1 MSDQQPSSLEAS
13 TTTTSPLRAWT
24 LVILAGAVAL
34 PSLFLRVSGVHL
46 SPEVTAL
53 VSGVAILGAAFLLSW
68 SLEVA
73 QLHISASL
81 AIAILAL
88 IAILPEYAVEAV
100 LAWDAGQAWSAG
112 ADPAAIPE
120 VGRVAANVTG
130 ANRLLIGV
138 GWSMVAVVFWIKHRR
153 ELVLTQNLSMEFT
166 ILTVATLITFL
177 LFVFQEVTLYLSAIL
192 IGVYIFYLWVSSR
205 MPSHETHLIG
215 PSEVIGNL
223 PLKPQLTVTVLLF
236 LYAALAILVSA
247 EPFVHGLIETG
258 TKFGISEF
266 TLIQW
271 LAPLA
276 SESPELVIALLLTL
290 RVNAIGG
297 MTTLISSGINQLTL
311 LIGCMPI
318 VFSLSFGQPA
328 GFPLDHQQAVEFL
341 LTSSMSLFA
350 VGLIVRLR
358 VPWYGAAALLGL
370 FIVHL
375 FFLGPDARLIFSFI
389 FLGLTALLFIVDRG
403 RIIEMYRRAMTAFNM
418 YNGKHDYQIYGS
430 QQER

>member
-1 MSDQQPSSLEAS
+1 
-13 TTTTSPLRAWT
+13 LRAWS
-24 LVILAGAVAL
+24 LILLASAVAL
-34 PSLFLRVSGVHL
+34 PSLFLRISGVHL
-46 SPEVTAL
+46 APEITAL
-53 VSGVAILGAAFLLSW
+53 VSGIAILGAAFLLSW

-88 IAILPEYAVEAV
+88 IAIMPEYAVEAV

-138 GWSMVAVVFWIKHRR
+138 GWSMVAVVFWIKQRR
-153 ELVLTQNLSMEFT
+153 ELVLTPELSLEFT
-166 ILTVATLITFL
+166 ILTAATLLTFL
-177 LFVFQEVTLYLSAIL
+177 LFFLQAVTLYLSAVL
-192 IGVYIFYLWVSSR
+192 IVLYVFYLWASSR
-205 MPSHETHLIG
+205 MPSHTGHLIG
-215 PSEVIGNL
+215 PAEVIGRL

-236 LYAALAILVSA
+236 LYSALAILFSA
-247 EPFVHGLIETG
+247 EPFVHGLIDSG
-258 TKFGISEF
+258 TRLGIPEF

-290 RVNAIGG
+290 RSNAIGG
-297 MTTLISSGINQLTL
+297 MTTLISSGVNQLTL

-318 VFSLSFGQPA
+318 VFSLSFGQA
-328 GFPLDHQQAVEFL
+328 ADFPLDHQQAVEFL

-350 VGLIVRLR
+350 VGLIARLR
-358 VPWYGAAALLGL
+358 VPWYGAVALVGL
-370 FIVHL
+370 FVAHL
-375 FFLGPDARLIFSFI
+375 FFVEPDARLIFSFI
-389 FLGLTALLFIVDRG
+389 FLGLVALLLIADRG
-403 RIIEMYRRAMTAFNM
+403 RIVEMYRRAMTVFNP
-418 YNGKHDYQIYGS
+418 NGSRRYYQK
-430 QQER
+430 

>member
-1 MSDQQPSSLEAS
+1 VFDHSSATSKTS
-13 TTTTSPLRAWT
+13 TSGTSPMRAWS
-24 LVILAGAVAL
+24 LVFLASAVAL
-34 PSLFLRVSGVHL
+34 PSLYLRVSGVHL
-46 SPEVTAL
+46 APEVTA
-53 VSGVAILGAAFLLSW
+53 VVCGVAILGAAFLLSW
-68 SLEVA
+68 TLEVA

-100 LAWDAGQAWSAG
+100 LAWDAGQAWREG
-112 ADPAAIPE
+112 ADPATIPE

-153 ELVLTQNLSMEFT
+153 ELVLPQNLSMEFT
-166 ILTVATLITFL
+166 ILTAATLLTFL

-192 IGVYIFYLWVSSR
+192 IGLYIFYLWVSSR

-215 PSEVIGNL
+215 PSEAIGKL
-223 PLKPQLTVTVLLF
+223 PLKPQLIVTILLF
-236 LYAALAILVSA
+236 LYSAFAILVSA
-247 EPFVHGLIETG
+247 EPFVEGLIETG

-290 RVNAIGG
+290 RANAIGG

-318 VFSLSFGQPA
+318 VFSLSFGEA
-328 GFPLDHQQAVEFL
+328 TGFPLDYQQSVEFF
-341 LTSSMSLFA
+341 LTSSLSLFA
-350 VGLIVRLR
+350 VGLIARLK
-358 VPWYGAAALLGL
+358 VPWYGAIALLGL
-370 FIVHL
+370 FVAHL
-375 FFLGPDARLIFSFI
+375 FFLGPEARLIFSFI
-389 FLGLTALLFIVDRG
+389 FLGLVAVLLIADRG
-403 RIIEMYRRAMTAFNM
+403 RILEMYRRAMTAFAL
-418 YNGKHDYQIYGS
+418 YNGRKDYQM
-430 QQER
+430 

>member
-1 MSDQQPSSLEAS
+1 VSDHRLSSQEVV
-13 TTTTSPLRAWT
+13 TTTASPLRAWS
-24 LVILAGAVAL
+24 LVVLASAVAL

-46 SPEVTAL
+46 TPEITAL

-81 AIAILAL
+81 AIAVLAL

-100 LAWDAGQAWSAG
+100 LAWDAGQAWRAG
-112 ADPAAIPE
+112 ADPATIPE

-138 GWSMVAVVFWIKHRR
+138 GWSMVAVMFWIKNRR
-153 ELVLTQNLSMEFT
+153 ELVLDQSLSMEFT
-166 ILTVATLITFL
+166 ILLLATLLTFL
-177 LFVFQEVTLYLSAIL
+177 LFVLQEVTLYLSAIL

-205 MPSHETHLIG
+205 MPSKEVHLIG
-215 PSEVIGNL
+215 PSEVIGRL
-223 PLKPQLTVTVLLF
+223 SLKPQLTVTVLLF

-247 EPFVHGLIETG
+247 EPFVHGLIESG

-290 RVNAIGG
+290 RANAIGG

-318 VFSLSFGQPA
+318 VFSLSFGEA
-328 GFPLDHQQAVEFL
+328 IGFPLDHQQAIEFF
-341 LTSSMSLFA
+341 LTSSLSLFA
-350 VGLIVRLR
+350 VSLIARLK
-358 VPWYGAAALLGL
+358 VPWYGAIALLGL

-375 FFLGPDARLIFSFI
+375 FFLGPEARLIFSFI
-389 FLGLTALLFIVDRG
+389 FLGLVVVLLITDRG
-403 RIIEMYRRAMTAFNM
+403 RIREIYRRAMTAFSL
-418 YNGKHDYQIYGS
+418 YNGKKDYQI
-430 QQER
+430 